1 LIALTVILLKPVLQ
15 INDMVDLLEY
25 EGKQIFQKYQVPV
38 TEFKVIR
45 SESDIPDF
53 SERMVIKAQVPVG
66 GRGKRGGVVPVNSK
80 QEALIAMDK
89 IRKIDFDGHRSEVF
103 LLEKAYSE
111 RRELYLS
118 VTLDRSKE
126 LPVILA
132 SAEGGMDINS
142 VPAEKI
148 YRHHIVPYVSVPEYV
163 KRELGEFLGLKD
175 RQIYEVVD
183 ALYSIYDQMDASLVE
198 INPLAVTDGGLTAL
212 DSKITVEDDALFRH
226 QEIEPRYFGLEPVE
240 IEARKKGLSFVRL
253 EGDIGIIANG
263 AGLNMATID
272 MISLRG
278 GRPANFFD
286 LGGTDDPA
294 KVIEALKL
302 ESKIVSK
309 VLFINIFGGVTR
321 CDTVATGIVQA
332 VKELK
337 PDFKIVVRLR
347 GANEEQGRHILQENG
362 IESLLNL
369 DQAIDRVVKLAGE

>member
-1 LIALTVILLKPVLQ
+1 YK
-15 INDMVDLLEY
+15 
-25 EGKQIFQKYQVPV
+25 VPV
-38 TEFKVIR
+38 TEFKVVKN
-45 SESDIPDF
+45 DNDVPDF
-53 SERMVIKAQVPVG
+53 SEKMVIKAQVPVG
-66 GRGKRGGVVPVNSK
+66 GRGKRGGVVSVNSK
-80 QEALIAMDK
+80 HEALLAMDR
-89 IRKIDFDGHRSEVF
+89 IRKIDFDGHRAEVF
-103 LLEKAYSE
+103 LLEKAHNVN
-111 RRELYLS
+111 RELYLS
-118 VTLDRSKE
+118 VVLDRSEE

-132 SAEGGMDINS
+132 SKEGGMDINS
-142 VPAEKI
+142 VPSEKI
-148 YRHHIVPYVSVPEYV
+148 YRHHIVPYVGVPEYV
-163 KRELGEFLGLKD
+163 KRELSNFLDLKD
-175 RQIYEVVD
+175 RQIYEVID

-198 INPLAVTDGGLTAL
+198 INPLALTDDGLIAL
-212 DSKITVEDDALFRH
+212 DSKITIEDDALFRH
-226 QEIEPRYFGLEPVE
+226 KDIEPRYFGLEPIE

-286 LGGTDDPA
+286 LGGTDDPE

-302 ESKIVSK
+302 ESNIVSK

-332 VKELK
+332 VNELK

-347 GANEEQGRHILQENG
+347 GANEEQGRRILQENG

-369 DQAIDRVVKLAGE
+369 DQAINRVVKLAGE

>member
-1 LIALTVILLKPVLQ
+1 MIALTVILLKPVLQ

>member
-1 LIALTVILLKPVLQ
+1 
-15 INDMVDLLEY
+15 MVDLLEY

>member
-1 LIALTVILLKPVLQ
+1 MIALTVILLKPVLQ

-103 LLEKAYSE
+103 LLEKAYSVK
-111 RRELYLS
+111 RELYLS
-118 VTLDRSKE
+118 VTLDRSEE

>member
-1 LIALTVILLKPVLQ
+1 MIALTVILLKPVLQ

-103 LLEKAYSE
+103 LLEKAYSVK
-111 RRELYLS
+111 RELYLS
-118 VTLDRSKE
+118 VTLDRSEE

-148 YRHHIVPYVSVPEYV
+148 YRHHIVPYVGVPEYV

>member
-1 LIALTVILLKPVLQ
+1 
-15 INDMVDLLEY
+15 MVDLLEY
-25 EGKQIFQKYQVPV
+25 EGKQIFQAYKVPV
-38 TEFKVIR
+38 PGFKVVR
-45 SESDIPDF
+45 SSNDIPDF
-53 SERMVIKAQVPVG
+53 YERMVVKAQVPVG
-66 GRGKRGGVVPVNSK
+66 GRGKRGGVVVVNSK
-80 QEALIAMDK
+80 KEAIDAIDK
-89 IRKIDFDGHRSEVF
+89 IKKIDFDGHRAEVF
-103 LLEKAYSE
+103 LLEKAYSAA
-111 RRELYLS
+111 RELYLS

-142 VPAEKI
+142 VPSEKI
-148 YRHHIVPYVSVPEYV
+148 YKHHIVPYVGVPEYV

-175 RQIYEVVD
+175 RQIYGIID
-183 ALYSIYDQMDASLVE
+183 ALYFIYERMDASLVE
-198 INPLAVTDGGLTAL
+198 INPLAVTDSGLMAL

-226 QEIEPRYFGLEPVE
+226 QDIEPRYFGLEPVE
-240 IEARKKGLSFVRL
+240 VEARKKGLSFVRL

-278 GRPANFFD
+278 GKPANFFD
-286 LGGTDDPA
+286 LGGTDDPE

-302 ESKIVSK
+302 ESKIVNK

-332 VKELK
+332 VKELN
-337 PDFKIVVRLR
+337 PNFKIVARLR
-347 GANEEQGRHILQENG
+347 GANEEQGRRILQENG

-369 DQAIDRVVKLAGE
+369 DQAIDKVVKLAGE